1 ICIPSQQGILIGN
14 SMDRKIEMSIES
26 LGAVFQNLLDELRD
40 AVVFTGELVS
50 LILQGIRKPSRIRWR
65 ETLYYMDMCGSD
77 AVPIVML
84 ICLLMG
90 IILGFQGAIQLQQYG
105 GDVFIA
111 DFVALVITKELG
123 PLMVAMIC
131 TGRAGSAFAAEI
143 GTMKV
148 GEEIDALRTMGLEP
162 GRFLT
167 LPKFIAMV
175 VAMPL
180 LTVFGDIIGIIGGLL
195 IAVFKMDL
203 PVIIYYNRV
212 AAILTPLSFILGLF
226 KSLVFAI
233 IITAVGCR
241 RGFRAKSDA
250 QGVGHAATSS
260 VVSSI
265 FWIVIADF
273 VLTFIYSFIGE

>member
-1 ICIPSQQGILIGN
+1 
-14 SMDRKIEMSIES
+14 MDRKIEMSIES

-50 LILQGIRKPSRIRWR
+50 LILEGIRKPSKIRWR

-90 IILGFQGAIQLQQYG
+90 VILGFQGAIQLQQYG

-167 LPKFIAMV
+167 LPKFIAMI

-180 LTVFGDIIGIIGGLL
+180 LTVFGDIVGIIGGLL

-212 AAILTPLSFILGLF
+212 TAILTPLSFMLGLF

-233 IITAVGCR
+233 IITTVGCR
-241 RGFRAKSDA
+241 RGFNARSDA